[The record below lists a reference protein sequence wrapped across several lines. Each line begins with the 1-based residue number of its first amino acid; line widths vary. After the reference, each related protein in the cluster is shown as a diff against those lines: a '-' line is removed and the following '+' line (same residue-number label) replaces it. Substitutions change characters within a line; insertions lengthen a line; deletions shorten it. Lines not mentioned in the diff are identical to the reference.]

1 MPRLITD
8 TVSIAARITH
18 PETEVRCMTAQPSEC
33 RRIVKTLQCG
43 RFSRCPDVDGAPA
56 VVFTESWGCV
66 HCKNVI
72 EWNFAHFLCKLHDS
86 LHFMKTQPPNPRVVR
101 TFTLMPLK
109 NGFVMSHITIC
120 SSCLQQILQSIVK
133 ANQGIS
139 FSGHAN
145 IVKQV
150 FDANEDTF

>member
-33 RRIVKTLQCG
+33 RRILKTLQCG

-72 EWNFAHFLCKLHDS
+72 EWNATCAFAAENPHLVMRAPVTGYGLQPDAIGCGCS
-86 LHFMKTQPPNPRVVR
+86 LHPSPGLGGIIGQP
-101 TFTLMPLK
+101 
-109 NGFVMSHITIC
+109 
-120 SSCLQQILQSIVK
+120 
-133 ANQGIS
+133 
-139 FSGHAN
+139 
-145 IVKQV
+145 
-150 FDANEDTF
+150 